1 MRSILDTSV
10 LLGPRPGEIQG
21 EIAISTVSLAELH
34 FGVLVARSDDIRATR
49 LRRLATIEQ
58 TFQALP
64 IDATVAREYGRLAAA
79 VVAGG
84 RKPRTRSLD
93 LLIAA
98 TASANN
104 ARLPVISGPRLPV
117 RPHQNRDLDR
127 NGGRKGRRA

>member
-10 LLGPRPGEIQG
+10 LLGPNPGEIQG

-34 FGVLVARSDDIRATR
+34 FGVLVARSDEMRATR

-58 TFQALP
+58 TFQALA

-79 VVAGG
+79 VVAG

-98 TASANN
+98 TASAND
-104 ARLPVISGPRLPV
+104 ARLYTRNPSDLVGLEDLLEIVSIS
-117 RPHQNRDLDR
+117 
-127 NGGRKGRRA
+127 